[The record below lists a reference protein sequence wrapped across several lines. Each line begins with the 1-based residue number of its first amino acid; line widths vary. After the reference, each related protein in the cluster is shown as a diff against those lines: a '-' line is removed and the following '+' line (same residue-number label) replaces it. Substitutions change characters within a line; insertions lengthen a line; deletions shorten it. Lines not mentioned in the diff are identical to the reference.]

1 MSEHRRT
8 TLKKPQFWCLSRNL
22 KIAFSY
28 VETRLIPETAQIQE
42 RRMKKLVV
50 IGAVTLVA
58 LGIVSYRS
66 SIIVAAQN
74 APRDIL
80 PLQLEEQIPVP
91 SVAGRIDHFSADAKR
106 KRLFVSALGNNSLE
120 VIDVF
125 AGRVVHSIKGLA
137 QPQGPLYV
145 PAVDKLYVANA
156 EDGKVRVYDG
166 ATYTLRKTIDFGK
179 DPDNMRY
186 DETSKRVYVGFGE
199 DDGGIGMIDPKTDER
214 IGDVY
219 KTEGHPESFQVE
231 AKGEHI
237 FANVPDAG
245 NVVESIDKKT
255 GAMTKWSLKGLRGN
269 YAMALNE
276 EDHRLFT
283 ITRKTPM
290 MVVLDTQSGKEIA
303 RLRAAGECDD
313 VFFDPTRKRIYVI
326 GGEGIIS
333 VFQQNDPDHYELV
346 ANVPSAVGI
355 RTGYY
360 YAKRDRFY
368 VAVPAK
374 GNEPAQV
381 WTFEAED

>member
-1 MSEHRRT
+1 MRR
-8 TLKKPQFWCLSRNL
+8 LAVVGIF
-22 KIAFSY
+22 
-28 VETRLIPETAQIQE
+28 
-42 RRMKKLVV
+42 MLVV
-50 IGAVTLVA
+50 
-58 LGIVSYRS
+58 LGIATHPSNP
-66 SIIVAAQN
+66 VAAQSTT
-74 APRDIL
+74 RDIL

-91 SVAGRIDHFSADAKR
+91 SVAGRIDHFSVDAKR

-125 AGRVVHSIKGLA
+125 AGKVVHSIKDLA

-145 PAVDKLYVANA
+145 PDVDKLYVANA

-166 ATYTLRKTIDFGK
+166 STYTLKKTIDFGE

-186 DETSKRVYVGFGE
+186 DEVSKTVFVGFGQE
-199 DDGGIGMIDPKTDER
+199 DGGIGMINPKTDER
-214 IGDVY
+214 TGQVY
-219 KTEGHPESFQVE
+219 KTGGHPESFQVE
-231 AKGEHI
+231 ASGGHI
-237 FANVPDAG
+237 FVNVPDAG
-245 NVVESIDKKT
+245 NVVESIDRKSGT
-255 GAMTKWSLKGLRGN
+255 VTKWPLKGLRSN

-283 ITRKTPM
+283 ITRKSPM
-290 MVVLDTQSGKEIA
+290 MVVLDSQNGNEIA

-313 VFFDPTRKRIYVI
+313 VFFDASRKRIYVI

-355 RTGYY
+355 RTGFYY
-360 YAKRDRFY
+360 KKRDRFY

-381 WTFEAED
+381 WTYEAED

>member
-1 MSEHRRT
+1 
-8 TLKKPQFWCLSRNL
+8 
-22 KIAFSY
+22 
-28 VETRLIPETAQIQE
+28 
-42 RRMKKLVV
+42 MKKFALIGGLSLV
-50 IGAVTLVA
+50 G
-58 LGIVSYRS
+58 LGIISSYGS
-66 SIIVAAQN
+66 NTVVAQN
-74 APRDIL
+74 STREIL

-106 KRLFVSALGNNSLE
+106 KRLFVSALGNDTLE

-145 PAVDKLYVANA
+145 PGVDKLYVANA
-156 EDGKVRVYDG
+156 EDGKMRVYDG
-166 ATYTLRKTIDFGK
+166 ATYTLRKTIDFGA
-179 DPDNMRY
+179 DPDNVRY
-186 DETSKRVYVGFGE
+186 DATSKKIFVGFGE
-199 DDGGIGMIDPKTDER
+199 DDGGIAMVDPATDER
-214 IGDVY
+214 VGTVY
-219 KTEGHPESFQVE
+219 KTGGHPESFQVE
-231 AKGEHI
+231 ASGGHI

-245 NVVESIDKKT
+245 DVVESIDRKS
-255 GAMTKWSLKGLRGN
+255 GAVTKWPLKGLRGN

-333 VFQQNDPDHYELV
+333 VFQQNDPEHYELV

-360 YAKRDRFY
+360 FAKRDRFY

>member
-1 MSEHRRT
+1 M
-8 TLKKPQFWCLSRNL
+8 K
-22 KIAFSY
+22 
-28 VETRLIPETAQIQE
+28 RLVAVGIFVLA
-42 RRMKKLVV
+42 V
-50 IGAVTLVA
+50 IGISTHHSKTA
-58 LGIVSYRS
+58 
-66 SIIVAAQN
+66 AAQN
-74 APRDIL
+74 AQREIL

-91 SVAGRIDHFSADAKR
+91 SVAGRIDHFSADPKR
-106 KRLFVSALGNNSLE
+106 KKLFVSALGNNSLE

-125 AGRVVHSIKGLA
+125 AGKVVHSIKGLA

-145 PAVDKLYVANA
+145 PGFDKLYVANA

-166 ATYTLRKTIDFGK
+166 ATYTLKKTIDFGK

-186 DETSKRVYVGFGE
+186 DEASKRVFVGFGE
-199 DDGGIGMIDPKTDER
+199 DDGGIAMIDPKTDER
-214 IGDVY
+214 IGDVF
-219 KTEGHPESFQVE
+219 KTQGHPESFQVE
-231 AKGEHI
+231 RSGGHI
-237 FANVPDAG
+237 FVNVPDAG
-245 NVVESIDKKT
+245 NIVESIDRKT
-255 GAMTKWSLKGLRGN
+255 GVVTKWPLKDLRAN

-290 MVVLDTQSGKEIA
+290 MVVLDTQTGKEVA

-313 VFFDPTRKRIYVI
+313 VFFDASRKRIYVI

-346 ANVPSAVGI
+346 ANVPSAIGI
-355 RTGYY
+355 RTGYF

-374 GNEPAQV
+374 GSEPAQV
-381 WTFEAED
+381 WTYEAED

>member
-1 MSEHRRT
+1 
-8 TLKKPQFWCLSRNL
+8 
-22 KIAFSY
+22 
-28 VETRLIPETAQIQE
+28 
-42 RRMKKLVV
+42 MKKLLAVSFAALAALCVV
-50 IGAVTLVA
+50 SIRGTRSAV
-58 LGIVSYRS
+58 
-66 SIIVAAQN
+66 AQTQ
-74 APRDIL
+74 ARELL

-91 SVAGRIDHFSADAKR
+91 GVAGRLDHFTADAKR
-106 KRLFVSALGNNSLE
+106 RRLFVSALGNNTLE

-145 PAVDKLYVANA
+145 PSVDKLYVANA

-186 DETSKRVYVGFGE
+186 DEASKRVYVGFGE
-199 DDGGIGMIDPKTDER
+199 DDGGIAMIDPKTDER
-214 IGDVY
+214 VGQVY

-231 AKGEHI
+231 ASGGHI
-237 FANVPDAG
+237 YVNVPDAG
-245 NVVESIDKKT
+245 NVVESIDRKT
-255 GAMTKWSLKGLRGN
+255 GAVTKWPLEGLRAN

-290 MVVLDTQSGKEIA
+290 MVVLNTETGNEVT

-313 VFFDPTRKRIYVI
+313 VFFDASRKRIYVI
-326 GGEGIIS
+326 GAEGFIS
-333 VFQQNDPDHYELV
+333 VFHENDPDHYELI
-346 ANVPSAVGI
+346 ANVPSGIGI

-360 YAKRDRFY
+360 FTRRDRFY

-374 GNEPAQV
+374 GSEPAQV
-381 WTFEAED
+381 WTYEAED